1 MNEQLINEV
10 LKQIAQDVENKDYT
24 AIEELLQLIP
34 EKNLRA
40 FLPELDRMA

>member
-1 MNEQLINEV
+1 MNEKLINEV
-10 LKQIAQDVENKDYT
+10 LKQIAEDVANKDYT

-40 FLPELDRMA
+40 FLPELDRMG